1 MGGESSDLGR
11 NSRVRGW
18 PGDCFCVRRLPA
30 GDRVTRDE
38 EARRRSIERDVLT
51 YVLERPAAK
60 DTAEGVRHWWLRN
73 DAGFTARDVRMAL
86 TSLAAKGWFVA
97 REMQSEAGEDALVYE
112 LNASCTDEIRR
123 HLAASRAQGEPD
135 LSLSPEMPEGTRR
148 G

>member
-1 MGGESSDLGR
+1 
-11 NSRVRGW
+11 
-18 PGDCFCVRRLPA
+18 
-30 GDRVTRDE
+30 
-38 EARRRSIERDVLT
+38 
-51 YVLERPAAK
+51 
-60 DTAEGVRHWWLRN
+60 
-73 DAGFTARDVRMAL
+73 MAL

-135 LSLSPEMPEGTRR
+135 LSPSPEMPGRTDR